1 MTDNLNSYEPD
12 EQDLTDVQIAWLRET
27 SPAKD
32 IPDERFKKIY
42 E

>member
-1 MTDNLNSYEPD
+1 MSNNLYSYEPD
-12 EQDLTDVQIAWLRET
+12 EQDLTDDQIVWLRET
-27 SPAKD
+27 SPAKN